1 MKTIL
6 YLVLFVFLFSC
17 KSNEETLIF
26 KLKNNELQYSVN
38 PDSLSFYKREYD
50 TIANDK
56 DLSTNI
62 VRMEIINTTKNK
74 YLFFVNDLDLYENS
88 CININI
94 YEDGKIIEQMNPFI
108 QRATIPKDFVA
119 LDNYVSY
126 EFIKKKKK
134 WNILKK
140 IGFKEV
146 DDNPYHNYFEQSKV
160 VYPNEKTLLLYTL
173 TIPYLEEDNLS
184 GLYSPKFY
192 GFKNGK
198 KYEFSIT
205 YELKKNIENKLP
217 QEIID
222 NLKENNIKIF
232 YGKVESNKIPIIN
245 VFK

>member
-38 PDSLSFYKREYD
+38 PDSLNPYKMKYD

-74 YLFFVNDLDLYENS
+74 YLFFVNDLVLYENS

-108 QRATIPKDFVA
+108 QSATLPNDFVEYK
-119 LDNYVSY
+119 NYFFY
-126 EFIKKKKK
+126 ESIKMEEKGKT
-134 WNILKK
+134 LKK
-140 IGFKEV
+140 MGFK
-146 DDNPYHNYFEQSKV
+146 DIDSSPYNNYFEQSKV
-160 VYPNEKTLLLYTL
+160 VYPNEKTLLFYTL

-192 GFKNGK
+192 DFKKEK

>member
-160 VYPNEKTLLLYTL
+160 VYP
-173 TIPYLEEDNLS
+173 
-184 GLYSPKFY
+184 
-192 GFKNGK
+192 
-198 KYEFSIT
+198 
-205 YELKKNIENKLP
+205 
-217 QEIID
+217 
-222 NLKENNIKIF
+222 
-232 YGKVESNKIPIIN
+232 
-245 VFK
+245 